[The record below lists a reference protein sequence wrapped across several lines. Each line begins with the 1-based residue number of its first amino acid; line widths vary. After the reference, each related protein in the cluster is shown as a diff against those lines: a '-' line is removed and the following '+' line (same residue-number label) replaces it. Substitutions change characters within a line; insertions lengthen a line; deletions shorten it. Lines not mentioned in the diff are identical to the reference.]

1 MSGTDRV
8 PSPPEAATATSV
20 QGPDLEFSHNQAT
33 ADEENEAIETP
44 MPPFE
49 PLFTLLTNSTTNT
62 TVHPRVHYVF
72 SDDDPSILSASA
84 QDPSHRPLVVE
95 LAPAPEGDSSRWTV
109 SWAASLTPDFAVTN
123 SSVAVQQSEGEES
136 GGAGSL
142 MLRVEGVEREP
153 VEMRPDSLPSSGS
166 GAIGGEDVDVLA
178 EDFRRRMGV
187 LKKVV
192 DEAEKRR
199 VVVVQ
204 DEEFHNAEEDEG
216 GPDEA
221 VVDYDGDKGQGKAKA
236 END

>member
-8 PSPPEAATATSV
+8 PSPPEAVTASSV
-20 QGPDLEFSHNQAT
+20 QGPDLEFSHNQT
-33 ADEENEAIETP
+33 PDEENEAIENP

-72 SDDDPSILSASA
+72 SDDDPSILTTGA
-84 QDPSHRPLVVE
+84 QDPSHRPLVVD
-95 LAPAPEGDSSRWTV
+95 LAPAPEGESNRWAV

-123 SSVAVQQSEGEES
+123 SSLAVQQSEGEEN
-136 GGAGSL
+136 GGAGAL

-153 VEMRPDSLPSSGS
+153 VEMRPESLPGSGS

-178 EDFRRRMGV
+178 EEFRRRMGV

-199 VVVVQ
+199 LVIVQ
-204 DEEFHNAEEDEG
+204 YEDTHDAEDDG
-216 GPDEA
+216 APDEA
-221 VVDYDGDKGQGKAKA
+221 VVDYDEDKGKGKTKA
-236 END
+236 GND

>member
-1 MSGTDRV
+1 MPGTDRV
-8 PSPPEAATATSV
+8 PSPPEAATTASV
-20 QGPDLEFSHNQAT
+20 QGRDLEFSHDQVT
-33 ADEENEAIETP
+33 ADEENEAIENP

-49 PLFTLLTNSTTNT
+49 PLFTLLTNSTSNT

-72 SDDDPSILSASA
+72 SDDDPSILATSA

-95 LAPAPEGDSSRWTV
+95 LAPAPDGDSNRWAV

-123 SSVAVQQSEGEES
+123 SSLTVQQSESEES
-136 GGAGSL
+136 GGAGAL

-166 GAIGGEDVDVLA
+166 GAIGGEDIDVLA

-199 VVVVQ
+199 AAVVQ
-204 DEEFHNAEEDEG
+204 DEEFHNAEEEG

-221 VVDYDGDKGQGKAKA
+221 VIDYDEDKGKRRAKA